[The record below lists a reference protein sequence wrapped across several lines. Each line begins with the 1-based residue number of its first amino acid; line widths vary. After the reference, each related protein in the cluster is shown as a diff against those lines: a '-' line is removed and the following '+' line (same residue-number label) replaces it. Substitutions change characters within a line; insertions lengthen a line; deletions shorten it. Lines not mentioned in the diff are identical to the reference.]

1 VLGSALAVW
10 ILRVPP
16 EHLPMVQAVPAGL
29 PSIASPD
36 VSWDLFR
43 DIVPGAMAAAIL
55 GAVEALVIS
64 GAIATKTGQ
73 DVDNRWQLVGQG
85 LANMGCGLLRGLP
98 CSSSFTRSFLNLQE
112 GARSQLA
119 AMFAA
124 AWILFVVLLL
134 GPLVQHVPQA
144 CLAGVL
150 IVLAYRLPDWRR
162 IRTMLRATPSDRAAL
177 LITFAATMVVR
188 LDTALYVGVLVS
200 LALFLRKAQTPHLV
214 EYVVGP
220 TRRMRQIERREERS
234 HPAICML
241 HVEGDLFFAAAEA
254 FEKEVRRVAQDPALK
269 VIVLRMRNARN
280 LDATSALTL
289 GNLASWLRGRGQ
301 RLLVSG
307 VSGDADKILER
318 SGIID
323 IIGRE
328 NVFFSDKSILTSTRD
343 ALLAAQRLVG
353 ASELRI
359 LHAEDEDGWE
369 AESPAVS

>member
-1 VLGSALAVW
+1 
-10 ILRVPP
+10 
-16 EHLPMVQAVPAGL
+16 
-29 PSIASPD
+29 
-36 VSWDLFR
+36 
-43 DIVPGAMAAAIL
+43 
-55 GAVEALVIS
+55 
-64 GAIATKTGQ
+64 
-73 DVDNRWQLVGQG
+73 VGQG

-112 GARSQLA
+112 GARTQLA

-124 AWILFVVLLL
+124 LWILFVVLLL

-150 IVLAYRLPDWRR
+150 IVLAWRLPDWRR

-177 LITFAATMVVR
+177 LITFAATLVVR
-188 LDTALYVGVLVS
+188 LDTALYVGVFVS

-220 TRRMRQIERREERS
+220 TRRMRQIERPDQRT

-269 VIVLRMRNARN
+269 IIVLRMRNARN

-289 GNLASWLRGRGQ
+289 GNLAGWLRARGQ
-301 RLLVSG
+301 RLLISG
-307 VSGDADKILER
+307 VSGDADLILAR
-318 SGIID
+318 SGVID
-323 IIGRE
+323 IIGRD

-353 ASELRI
+353 ATEVRV
-359 LHAEDEDGWE
+359 LHADDEEGWE
-369 AESPAVS
+369 TDAATG